1 MKSLIRTSI
10 FKHVN
15 PPWNTGLS
23 KAREDMPRKGLTA
36 SEPLKSWVD
45 LGALCLRT
53 QPIAL
58 SQQPPGHAQRRA
70 VFFYVIL
77 NVCIHGMS
85 IMALN
90 PRSLENLKPENRTR
104 DKQRRNFT
112 LLPSTIDWLAKQ
124 SNASATID
132 RLVTERSGA
141 NSEMLQF
148 SGLLYQSWK
157 FLATEQGV
165 KPVEGHPISF
175 KELHNRCFPYLKW
188 DRFLDLVAGVGLT
201 VIELIP
207 SRDKNYQVGDRSVGA
222 VTFHGTL

>member
-1 MKSLIRTSI
+1 MI
-10 FKHVN
+10 FNHVN

-23 KAREDMPRKGLTA
+23 EAREDMPRKGLTA
-36 SEPLKSWVD
+36 SGPLKSWVD

-70 VFFYVIL
+70 VFLYVIL
-77 NVCIHGMS
+77 NVCIYGMS

-112 LLPSTIDWLAKQ
+112 LLPSTIAWLSRQ
-124 SNASATID
+124 GNASAMID
-132 RLVTERSGA
+132 LMVAGRIEA
-141 NSEMLQF
+141 DSENLQF
-148 SGLLYQSWK
+148 LGLLYQSWK

-165 KPVEGHPISF
+165 KPIEGHPISF
-175 KELHNRCFPYLKW
+175 KELHDRCFPYLKW
-188 DRFLDLVAGVGLT
+188 ERFLELIAGVYPT
-201 VIELIP
+201 AIELIP
-207 SRDKNYQVGDRSVGA
+207 SRGKNYQVGNRSVGA